1 MLRGDTT
8 VAVAK
13 KMRVFGHPCA
23 RVLYPNS
30 CAKAAEWISRSRE
43 TWLLIFGVQRHYFVS
58 APATLPIDLL
68 KGVGIIA
75 MTEREQKQRVHQ
87 QESQQAQHVFSQID

>member
-1 MLRGDTT
+1 
-8 VAVAK
+8 
-13 KMRVFGHPCA
+13 
-23 RVLYPNS
+23 
-30 CAKAAEWISRSRE
+30 
-43 TWLLIFGVQRHYFVS
+43 LLIFGLQRHYFVS

-75 MTEREQKQRVHQ
+75 MTERAQKRRVHQ